1 MTIINNKIL
10 KGLKLTNYKFEKKP
24 LVVGGLAM
32 EYYGLRKTGHDYDYM
47 VSKKD
52 WKKLKKLHPKKI
64 NLFGGKTEK
73 DLDATINLKKEKVDL
88 ISTLYQHN
96 YNDLVKG
103 AINKDKYK
111 IISLEKLLYIK
122 TIDAVFKNTKKSKND
137 QILMVNDIIKKKY
150 SNNKKKN

>member
-1 MTIINNKIL
+1 MIDKKIK
-10 KGLKLTNYKFEKKP
+10 KGLNLTKYKFEKKP

-64 NLFGGKTEK
+64 NFFGGKTEK
-73 DLDATINLKKEKVDL
+73 DIDATINLKKEKVDL

-103 AINKDKYK
+103 AIDKDKYK

-137 QILMVNDIIKKKY
+137 QILMVNDIVKKKY
-150 SNNKKKN
+150 NI

>member
-1 MTIINNKIL
+1 MIDKKIK
-10 KGLKLTNYKFEKKP
+10 KGLSLTKYKFEKKP

-32 EYYGLRKTGHDYDYM
+32 EYYGIRKTGHDYDYM

-52 WKKLKKLHPKKI
+52 WKQLKKIHPKKI

-73 DLDATINLKKEKVDL
+73 EVDATINLKKEKVDL

-96 YNDLVKG
+96 YNDLAKG
-103 AINKDKYK
+103 AINKDNYK

-122 TIDAVFKNTKKSKND
+122 TIDAVFKNTSKSKRD
-137 QILMVNDIIKKKY
+137 QKLIIEDIIKKKY
-150 SNNKKKN
+150 K